1 MMPSFS
7 SNAILA
13 KSKAMYGRRLTEQN
27 YNDLLNC
34 RNVSEVAT
42 YLKARTSYSD
52 IFEGIATAAIH
63 RGRLEDMLKKR
74 LLRQYTSLCR
84 YEKSIG
90 QNFYKYFIVKNDITQ
105 ILNCVRLLYAG
116 HPGDYLFS
124 MPAFFNDHTELDLFK
139 LASITSFADLL
150 DALDGSDYKE
160 ILEPFEKTFHD
171 NRSNLY
177 IEAALYRYFYDQVSE
192 LTIEKLKG
200 KHLERILDVF
210 RIQSDMRT
218 IVNIYR
224 LKRFLNADDDLLRQF
239 MIPDISNLKKKQLAQ
254 LINAPTAEEV
264 LKRLN
269 LTPYGRLLEKIDF
282 NYIEGATQKILYS
295 WNLKT
300 FRFSSDPTVV
310 MFCYISLAEN
320 EINNITHIIEGVRY
334 NVPADEIREMLIGAG
349 N

>member
-1 MMPSFS
+1 M
-7 SNAILA
+7 
-13 KSKAMYGRRLTEQN
+13 
-27 YNDLLNC
+27 
-34 RNVSEVAT
+34 
-42 YLKARTSYSD
+42 
-52 IFEGIATAAIH
+52 
-63 RGRLEDMLKKR
+63 
-74 LLRQYTSLCR
+74 
-84 YEKSIG
+84 
-90 QNFYKYFIVKNDITQ
+90 
-105 ILNCVRLLYAG
+105 
-116 HPGDYLFS
+116 
-124 MPAFFNDHTELDLFK
+124 
-139 LASITSFADLL
+139 L